1 MLDNNLDSD
10 YNAVCLNSDYF
21 CMREEHMMEEVL
33 FSEMAEYNQLQKN
46 FERLYH
52 KFARQCGLSD
62 TAFWIL
68 YSVKECEEAFTQK
81 ELCEEWFYSKQTVNS
96 ALKQLQTQGIIKLIP
111 LPGNKKNKQ
120 IYLTEEGELLVA
132 KTVVPLM
139 KAEQQALGSLN
150 GKERKKFLS
159 LTKKYMV
166 ELQIKI
172 NEIIPINLRRD

>member
-1 MLDNNLDSD
+1 MKE
-10 YNAVCLNSDYF
+10 F
-21 CMREEHMMEEVL
+21 L

-46 FERLYH
+46 FEGLYH

-96 ALKQLQTQGIIKLIP
+96 ALKQLQTRGIIKLMP

-120 IYLTEEGELLVA
+120 IYLTEEGELLA
-132 KTVVPLM
+132 RKTVIPLM
-139 KAEQQALGSLN
+139 EAEHRAFGSLSD
-150 GKERKKFLS
+150 KERREFLD
-159 LTKKYMV
+159 LTRKYIL
-166 ELQIKI
+166 ELETELSKVVSV
-172 NEIIPINLRRD
+172 NLRRD